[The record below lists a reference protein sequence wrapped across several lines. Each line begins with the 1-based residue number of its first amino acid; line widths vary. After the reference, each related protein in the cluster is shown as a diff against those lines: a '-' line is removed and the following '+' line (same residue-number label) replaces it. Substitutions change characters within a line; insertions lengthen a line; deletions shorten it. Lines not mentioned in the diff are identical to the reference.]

1 MLKLLHG
8 VEETEFGSEQQVDV
22 VDVLAATEAM
32 GEVVA
37 GIDGGAEFTAVV
49 ADETETTVNVFGV
62 RAFAIQLL
70 DDEGHGQIVTQGPQ
84 QLAGDHVGGLL

>member
-8 VEETEFGSEQQVDV
+8 LDETVFGGEHQVDV

-37 GIDGGAEFTAVV
+37 VIDDGAEFTAVV
-49 ADETETTVNVFGV
+49 ADEVSPTELSSNRF
-62 RAFAIQLL
+62 
-70 DDEGHGQIVTQGPQ
+70 PN
-84 QLAGDHVGGLL
+84 